1 MSKSVLR
8 WVARL
13 AFYAVALGLFTYA
26 ASRSLDFIQMTM
38 PADNQLVGYL
48 GLLATSGGALAWL
61 MVFIY
66 HANGTGQ
73 KGLALVMVVID
84 LLGEF
89 ALFAFDSLYR
99 SGEAGL
105 IGSLNPEEVRMM
117 IIALSALIA
126 VNIAATFFFHLID
139 PETSKRMREES
150 ARDVLDDEVLKAIEQ
165 RAPQLAN
172 QMVPG
177 IIAQWEADFTSR
189 FTDMTA
195 LGLGSLPTAQTRI
208 LDADGNDITP
218 QTTQARGIPR
228 WMLNMRRKYAK
239 RPAAVRTY
247 EQSIPSPITQGPA
260 PTATRQQEAGADE
273 PARPFR
279 DGPAAP

>member
-1 MSKSVLR
+1 MSKSVMK
-8 WVARL
+8 WIARV

-38 PADNQLVGYL
+38 PADNKLVGYL

-61 MVFIY
+61 AVFLY
-66 HANGTGQ
+66 HAQGTGQ
-73 KGLALVMVVID
+73 KGLALLMVVID

-89 ALFAFDSLYR
+89 ALFTFDTLYR
-99 SGEAGL
+99 SGESGL
-105 IGSLNPEEVRMM
+105 VATLSADEVRMM
-117 IIALSALIA
+117 VIALSALIA
-126 VNIAATFFFHLID
+126 LNIGATFAFHLID

-150 ARDVLDDEVLKAIEQ
+150 ARDTLDDEVLKAIEQ

-172 QMVPG
+172 QMVPA
-177 IIAQWEADFTSR
+177 IIAQWEGDFIAR

-195 LGLGSLPTAQTRI
+195 LGLGSLPTAQNRI

-218 QTTQARGIPR
+218 QAKPRGVPA
-228 WMLNMRRKYAK
+228 WLLNMRRKYA
-239 RPAAVRTY
+239 RTNGNGNGNGRTY
-247 EQSIPSPITQGPA
+247 EQSIPSPIAQEP
-260 PTATRQQEAGADE
+260 PATRQQEAGADD

-279 DGPAAP
+279 DRSA

>member
-1 MSKSVLR
+1 MSKSVMK

-13 AFYAVALGLFTYA
+13 AFYAVALGLFVYA
-26 ASRSLDFIQMTM
+26 ASRSLDFILMTM
-38 PADNQLVGYL
+38 PSQNRLVGYL

-61 MVFIY
+61 MVFLY

-99 SGEAGL
+99 SGEAGMIATL
-105 IGSLNPEEVRMM
+105 SADEVRMM
-117 IIALSALIA
+117 IIALSVLIA
-126 VNIAATFFFHLID
+126 VNIAATFAFHLFD

-177 IIAQWEADFTSR
+177 IIAQWEADFTNR

-218 QTTQARGIPR
+218 QTTRRGAPA
-228 WMLNMRRKYAK
+228 WMLNMRRRFVRK
-239 RPAAVRTY
+239 PAAVRTY
-247 EQSIPSPITQGPA
+247 EQSIPSPITQER
-260 PTATRQQEAGADE
+260 TATRQQEAGADE

-279 DGPAAP
+279 DESAAP

>member
-1 MSKSVLR
+1 MSKSVMK

-13 AFYAVALGLFTYA
+13 AFYAVALGLFVYA

-38 PADNQLVGYL
+38 PADNKLVGYL

-61 MVFIY
+61 AVFLY
-66 HANGTGQ
+66 HAQGTGQ

-150 ARDVLDDEVLKAIEQ
+150 ARDTLDDEVLKAIEQ

-177 IIAQWEADFTSR
+177 IIAQWEADFSSR

-208 LDADGNDITP
+208 LDSDGNDITP
-218 QTTQARGIPR
+218 QGTRRGAPS
-228 WMLNMRRKYAK
+228 WLLNMRRKYA
-239 RPAAVRTY
+239 RNGNGRTY
-247 EQSIPSPITQGPA
+247 EQSIPSPITQE
-260 PTATRQQEAGADE
+260 PTATRQQEAPADDT
-273 PARPFR
+273 ARPFR
-279 DGPAAP
+279 DGSAAP